1 MCCTRLAENTGRKKW
16 PKIRHLRTIAQ
27 NCRVISSQLRHAST
41 IGKKIIKHQYL
52 FHKFSQYGEHAPLT
66 ADIGSGV
73 WETPTNFNGVRVLT
87 SVNGDQPNIARY
99 LAVSWAATLY
109 IHSEGLLP
117 LTEFCRVQN
126 SLCVQALRYLILAA
140 LLHGTRAV
148 DVSQTLW
155 HGIFTRQ
162 GGHPVR
168 HWAVEPSSIFVFFSL
183 NGSVWWS
190 KPVSFLSVAVY
201 RLYSLR
207 MQNERAEKL

>member
-1 MCCTRLAENTGRKKW
+1 MLKIQDAKMAKNSPSAHHRPTLSGYIFATKACIDNRKKNLLNSNTSSTSSHNTVNVREFGA
-16 PKIRHLRTIAQ
+16 PQ
-27 NCRVISSQLRHAST
+27 QIST
-41 IGKKIIKHQYL
+41 D
-52 FHKFSQYGEHAPLT
+52 FAP
-66 ADIGSGV
+66 
-73 WETPTNFNGVRVLT
+73 W
-87 SVNGDQPNIARY
+87 
-99 LAVSWAATLY
+99 
-109 IHSEGLLP
+109 
-117 LTEFCRVQN
+117 
-126 SLCVQALRYLILAA
+126 LRYCTDVGQRRSAKLCTIFGRLLGCSTPMYTLWGALAPNRILPGAKFTLRPSLALSYCILAA

-148 DVSQTLW
+148 DVSQTLR